1 MSYGR
6 ERYCLGQVFNGMVW
20 ELKNVRYVHQLK
32 RNFIS
37 IGAMKAL
44 NLEVSI
50 RGRVLKIVKGSI
62 VVLKGV

>member
-6 ERYCLGQVFNGMVW
+6 DRYCLGQVFDGMVW
-20 ELKNVRYVHQLK
+20 ELKNVRYVPQLK

-50 RGRVLKIVKGSI
+50 RGRVLKSIKGSI
-62 VVLKGV
+62 VVLKDV

>member
-6 ERYCLGQVFNGMVW
+6 DRYCLGQVFDGMVW
-20 ELKNVRYVHQLK
+20 ELKNVRYVPQLK

-37 IGAMKAL
+37 IGALKAL

-50 RGRVLKIVKGSI
+50 RGTVLKIVKGSI